1 VVFAGIVAII
11 PVMMHR
17 NKALVSILSS
27 LLVCVSHSGAVPSEG
42 PAPDTASGNPYRAI
56 VDRNVF
62 GLKSPPPPPD
72 PEANKP
78 PPPKI
83 TPTGITTIF
92 GNKRA
97 LFKVQMPARP
107 PEPAKEQSF
116 ILTEGQREGQIE
128 VLEIDEKLGS
138 IKFNNFGTVV
148 TLTLEKD
155 GAKLPNTPP
164 AALPPPGVPV
174 PAGFAPP
181 AAAANPYTPPGGTV
195 TTIGGSSAG
204 LKSIPTRTLRLPSA
218 PGGVGGVG
226 GVTPQTTAPGQ
237 QLTHEEQV
245 ILMEVERERTKQAVA
260 NGALPPLP
268 PTELTPPGST
278 PVKQS
283 QSGVPPLPQ

>member
-1 VVFAGIVAII
+1 MMRSTGLVAVLGWLLLGVPHSLAII
-11 PVMMHR
+11 YT
-17 NKALVSILSS
+17 
-27 LLVCVSHSGAVPSEG
+27 SEG
-42 PAPDTASGNPYRAI
+42 PAPSDTAGNKYHAI

-62 GLKSPPPPPD
+62 GLKAPAPPPD

-83 TPTGITTIF
+83 TPTGITTIL

-97 LFKVQMPARP
+97 LFKVQLPAKP

-164 AALPPPGVPV
+164 PAVPPPGAP
-174 PAGFAPP
+174 PGFPPP
-181 AAAANPYTPPGGTV
+181 AAAATPYAPAGGATV
-195 TTIGGSSAG
+195 TTIGGGGAG
-204 LKSIPTRTLRLPSA
+204 LKSIPTRTLRLPAA
-218 PGGVGGVG
+218 PGVAGGVQ
-226 GVTPQTTAPGQ
+226 PQGTAQTAP
-237 QLTHEEQV
+237 LSHEEQM
-245 ILMEVERERTKQAVA
+245 ILMEVEREQHKNDA
-260 NGALPPLP
+260 NYPPPP
-268 PTELTPPGST
+268 PTPLNPSAGKTPA
-278 PVKQS
+278 
-283 QSGVPPLPQ
+283 PPPAPR